1 MTESELNLTIR
12 MLELMPDQARE
23 TLYPNSGDK
32 ETDRVLRIQRIQ
44 DYFTEN
50 IYPILF
56 DGKPAK
62 KTK

>member
-12 MLELMPDQARE
+12 MLELMPDLARE
-23 TLYPNSGDK
+23 TLYPGSGDK

-56 DGKPAK
+56 DGKTAK
-62 KTK
+62 KSK